1 MRTRPV
7 PTPQLWTR
15 EGHEEPRRR
24 DVEGAR
30 RSRSRRGPPRDA
42 TRESPGRPGDGAH
55 TRHTQGRARRLRKSY
70 GKTTDRPP
78 RRTRGNQGS
87 RTGRRARAVEPP
99 EELRVRS
106 HLRQAGGSQGTTD
119 SPTPPR
125 SLLGTPPTLWVSV
138 RKGEGL
144 VQGNELAAPSLP
156 ANPSRTADAR
166 EGRHWPL
173 RLQQVLAEL
182 APPRGLPSRS
192 TPVATIGLVL
202 QL

>member
-24 DVEGAR
+24 DVEGTR

-99 EELRVRS
+99 GSCESEAISARPEGRKVLRIRPHRPDPSSGLLPPFGSRYGRERGWFRGMNSPPQAYPPIPAGPRTREKEDTDRS
-106 HLRQAGGSQGTTD
+106 GCSKFLRSWPLQGGSR
-119 SPTPPR
+119 PAPR
-125 SLLGTPPTLWVSV
+125 
-138 RKGEGL
+138 R
-144 VQGNELAAPSLP
+144 
-156 ANPSRTADAR
+156 
-166 EGRHWPL
+166 WP
-173 RLQQVLAEL
+173 R
-182 APPRGLPSRS
+182 
-192 TPVATIGLVL
+192 
-202 QL
+202 